1 MTFKRRILL
10 FGIGVSLVV
19 GLGVSVV
26 IMSLLGLRDQFD
38 RLMSRQVAAKV
49 QTVVIGREVNF
60 VSRLTRNIMLGS
72 SIEKDLNSLDDTIAK
87 IEKAFT
93 TLESTAATPEDQ
105 ALITKAREAT
115 LAFVKDGRERMLG
128 LRDVPSERR
137 PAAFKEYETFATPLA
152 MKSRESFDGIIKH
165 ADREFEEGSGA
176 LGREIKSSLWM
187 VLVGGIAAI
196 LSTILAF
203 YYLLRAILRPI
214 HVVAHD
220 LRTIRETWNLTRRL
234 EASSVNEMGEIARE
248 ANTFLQALFEVIRT
262 VNENSARVASGA
274 TELSATANEL
284 AKTSHEIARFSETQ
298 RQTSERTA
306 AAMTQFSAS
315 IQEVAKHVQSSNTR
329 TETMAHAAEE
339 GAHQGEATVHA
350 MESIQEK
357 TTQMVQAVRVI
368 QDLARQTN
376 LLSLNA
382 AIEAAKAGAQ
392 GKGFAVVAEE
402 VRKLAEHS
410 SQAAKQIGDLISQTE
425 EAIGE
430 GVRTVSA
437 TEGTIRT
444 ILENIQVVVS
454 ASREIGSATEEQGK
468 TSAEV
473 ARQVEETSVSI
484 ERSAA
489 ASTELS
495 QTVEEVNRTA
505 EHLAGIADGLATTL
519 AKFRTT

>member
-10 FGIGVSLVV
+10 FGLGVSLVV

-26 IMSLLGLRDQFD
+26 TVSLLRLRDQFD
-38 RLMSRQVAAKV
+38 KLMSRQVAAKV
-49 QTVVIGREVNF
+49 QTVVIGRDVNF

-72 SIEKDLNSLDDTIAK
+72 SIEKDLKSLDETIAK
-87 IEKAFT
+87 IEKAFS

-105 ALITKAREAT
+105 ALIAKAREAT
-115 LAFVKDGRERMLG
+115 LAFVGDGRERMIR
-128 LRDVPSERR
+128 LREVPPDKR
-137 PAAFKEYETFATPLA
+137 PAAFKEYESFATPLA

-165 ADREFEEGSGA
+165 ADKEFDEGSVA
-176 LGREIKSSLWM
+176 LGREIRSSLWM
-187 VLVGGIAAI
+187 VLLGGGLAI
-196 LSTILAF
+196 LCTLLAF
-203 YYLLRAILRPI
+203 YFLLRAILRPV
-214 HVVAHD
+214 HAVTRD
-220 LRTIRETWNLTRRL
+220 LRAIRETWNLTRRL
-234 EASSVNEMGEIARE
+234 EASASDEMGEIARE

-262 VNENSARVASGA
+262 VNENSTRVASGA
-274 TELSATANEL
+274 TELSATASEL
-284 AKTSHEIARFSETQ
+284 ARTAHEIAQFSETQ

-306 AAMTQFSAS
+306 TAMTQFSNS
-315 IQEVAKHVQSSNTR
+315 IQEVAKHAQSSNTR
-329 TETMAHAAEE
+329 TETMARAAED
-339 GAHQGEATVHA
+339 GAHQGEATVQA
-350 MESIQEK
+350 MKSIQE
-357 TTQMVQAVRVI
+357 TTGKMVQAVRVI

-392 GKGFAVVAEE
+392 GKGFAVVEEE

-410 SQAAKQIGDLISQTE
+410 SQAAKQIGDLIGQTE
-425 EAIGE
+425 GAIGE

-444 ILENIQVVVS
+444 ILENIQAVVG

-468 TSAEV
+468 TSREV
-473 ARQVEETSVSI
+473 AHQMEETSVSI

-495 QTVEEVNRTA
+495 HTVEEVNRTA
-505 EHLAGIADGLATTL
+505 EHLASIAEGLAATL
-519 AKFRTT
+519 AKFRTA